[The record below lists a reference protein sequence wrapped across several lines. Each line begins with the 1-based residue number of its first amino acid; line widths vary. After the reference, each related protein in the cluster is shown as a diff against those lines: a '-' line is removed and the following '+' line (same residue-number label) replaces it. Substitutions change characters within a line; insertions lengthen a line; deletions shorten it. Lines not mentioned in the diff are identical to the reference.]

1 MFNKLIIHSTEKVMK
16 IDEMEFRPHAST
28 IVHSI
33 NITCIYI
40 KPLHKLISN
49 SWLLKLRAE
58 NNNNSLMISY

>member
-40 KPLHKLISN
+40 KPLHKLI
-49 SWLLKLRAE
+49 
-58 NNNNSLMISY
+58 